1 MTPHYLKLNLSDTFL
16 VTSFKKNKRAVIQC
30 CLSVQFNLDEFLWFK
45 CDI

>member
-1 MTPHYLKLNLSDTFL
+1 MTPHYLTLNLSDTFL
-16 VTSFKKNKRAVIQC
+16 VTSLKKNKRAVMH